1 MDPAK
6 GAAWPAESVP
16 TLQESLLGQ
25 AAPPGEWSGWTAG
38 RKVVMIKVFDFFC
51 GCGGTSAGFQ
61 RAGLE
66 IAVGI
71 DRDPDAA
78 ATFQRNFPDATLL
91 LADIGDLSTLALAR
105 LVPRDPRPPLLFAG
119 CAPCQPFSKQ
129 NRARSDE
136 DDDRRPL
143 LLDFLRF
150 IEHFKPELVFV
161 ENVPGLQRADGA
173 PFAPFVER
181 LTELGYFHSVGRVD
195 AVKYGVPQRRLR
207 LVVVAS
213 RLGPIDIPKPTH
225 GRGTRRRT
233 RTVRDAIAYLPS
245 IAAGESHGRI
255 ANHQAANLSALNLE
269 RIKAT
274 PEGGGRLDW
283 PGHLRLTCHSSGH
296 DGHTDVYGRL
306 VWDQPASCLTTRCV
320 SLSNGR
326 FGHPV
331 QHRAL
336 TVREAACLQT
346 FPRSFRFEGNLQSAA
361 RQVGNAVPVKL
372 SETFG
377 LAFAEH
383 LSCVGRTRAH

>member
-1 MDPAK
+1 M
-6 GAAWPAESVP
+6 
-16 TLQESLLGQ
+16 
-25 AAPPGEWSGWTAG
+25 
-38 RKVVMIKVFDFFC
+38 
-51 GCGGTSAGFQ
+51 
-61 RAGLE
+61 E

-71 DRDPDAA
+71 DRDVDAA
-78 ATFQRNFPDATLL
+78 ATFQNNFPKARLL
-91 LADIGDLSTLALAR
+91 LADIADLSTSALAK
-105 LVPRDPRPPLLFAG
+105 LVPSDPRPPLLFAG

-129 NRARSDE
+129 NRSRRDK

-173 PFAPFVER
+173 PFAPFIER
-181 LTELGYFHSVGRVD
+181 LTQLGYFHAVGRVD

-207 LVVVAS
+207 LVLMAS
-213 RLGPIDIPKPTH
+213 RLGPIEIPKPTH
-225 GRGTRRRT
+225 GRGTRHRI
-233 RTVRDAIAYLPS
+233 RTVRDAIAQLPPV
-245 IAAGESHGRI
+245 AAGESHSRI
-255 ANHQAANLSALNLE
+255 ANHQAANLSPLNLE

-274 PEGGGRLDW
+274 PKGGGRLDW
-283 PGHLRLTCHSSGH
+283 PVRLQLTCHSTGH

-306 VWDQPASCLTTRCV
+306 VWDHPASCLTTRCI

-346 FPRSFRFEGNLQSAA
+346 FPRSFRFEGTLQSTA

-372 SETFG
+372 SEAFG

-383 LSCVGRTRAH
+383 VAGVGKARAH